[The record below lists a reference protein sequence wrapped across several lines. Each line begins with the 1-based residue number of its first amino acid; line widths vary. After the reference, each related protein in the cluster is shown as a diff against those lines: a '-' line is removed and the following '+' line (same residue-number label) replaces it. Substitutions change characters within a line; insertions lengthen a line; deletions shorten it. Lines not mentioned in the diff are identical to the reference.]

1 MSEMDELENK
11 RLELEKMKL
20 ELELKKLQLES
31 EQLNNKKA
39 EANHASTLQHP
50 SNTSNDTPSTL
61 SEAPK
66 TKSTKLNIVAL
77 VCVIAM
83 AISCFLPW
91 AEVSSQA
98 SFMGQSSSF
107 YSSASGIQS
116 GVGMISLVIS
126 LVCGI
131 MVFIKSRFMIVPG
144 LMNLGFSILQTIG
157 MENASSDVV
166 TSYGSGHAG
175 AGYGLLVLAA
185 SSLVYVIATI
195 RNLRKPK
202 TVISPKPISNSKFN
216 KSTQPPII
224 NPSPMQEVHT
234 MPKTV
239 YHKPI
244 IPVVSDHAI
253 ADNSQQELPKHEKV
267 TEPVSPPI
275 IASKND
281 IKKLSRFNKVLIIIG
296 IVIGVYTMIF
306 VWADRSS
313 ESYNKERQQ
322 AEQSEKSRIELI
334 LTKVNELVSAKRF
347 DDALIEVNNITW
359 MHNPSMNSDFVKIY
373 DDKRESLKNTIVSLK
388 AKQDSI
394 EAAANVI
401 VNPVMEVGSALISSA
416 NNTFIYPEQIINNF
430 QMGEAIKRIIQNND
444 LNYDIKYLEDD
455 NRYYSVT
462 KKFTAET
469 YTYYVVRG
477 SIQQYQYFLY
487 TDYDEINRLLSKNG
501 YTRFGNEGELLTYS
515 KGCYSVAVSQ
525 EEGLFTLQYS
535 WECD

>member
-31 EQLNNKKA
+31 EQLNNKNA
-39 EANHASTLQHP
+39 ESNHAAIHQHP
-50 SNTSNDTPSTL
+50 TGTSNATPPTL
-61 SEAPK
+61 SEVAK
-66 TKSTKLNIVAL
+66 TNSVKLNIVAL

-107 YSSASGIQS
+107 YSSASGIQA
-116 GVGMISLVIS
+116 GVGIITLVIS
-126 LVCGI
+126 VVCGI

-202 TVISPKPISNSKFN
+202 TVIPPKPISNSTIN

-224 NPSPMQEVHT
+224 QPSPKQEVHII
-234 MPKTV
+234 PETV

-267 TEPVSPPI
+267 TEQVSPPI

-281 IKKLSRFNKVLIIIG
+281 TKKLSRFNKVLIIIG
-296 IVIGVYTMIF
+296 IVIGVYAMIF

-388 AKQDSI
+388 ARQDSI

-401 VNPVMEVGSALISSA
+401 VNPVKEVESALISSA
-416 NNTFIYPEQIINNF
+416 NNTFIYPEQIINNV

-477 SIQQYQYFLY
+477 NIQQYQYFLY
-487 TDYDEINRLLSKNG
+487 TDYDEINRYLLKAG
-501 YTRFGNEGELLTYS
+501 YS
-515 KGCYSVAVSQ
+515 KEGNGSEFVSYRKDCYLVIISQ
-525 EEGLFTLQYS
+525 EEGLFNFQYS

>member
-1 MSEMDELENK
+1 M
-11 RLELEKMKL
+11 
-20 ELELKKLQLES
+20 
-31 EQLNNKKA
+31 
-39 EANHASTLQHP
+39 
-50 SNTSNDTPSTL
+50 
-61 SEAPK
+61 
-66 TKSTKLNIVAL
+66 AL
-77 VCVIAM
+77 FSVIIM

-107 YSSASGIQS
+107 YSSASGIQA
-116 GVGMISLVIS
+116 GVGIITLLISV
-126 LVCGI
+126 VCGI

-157 MENASSDVV
+157 MKNVSSDVV

-202 TVISPKPISNSKFN
+202 TVNPQQPISSSTINNSI
-216 KSTQPPII
+216 Q
-224 NPSPMQEVHT
+224 PSPMEEVPTKQE
-234 MPKTV
+234 TV
-239 YHKPI
+239 YHEPI
-244 IPVVSDHAI
+244 IPIVTNHAI
-253 ADNSQQELPKHEKV
+253 VDNSKQELPKHEKV
-267 TEPVSPPI
+267 TEPVSPPV
-275 IASKND
+275 IAFKND
-281 IKKLSRFNKVLIIIG
+281 TKKLSRFNKVLIIIG

-306 VWADRSS
+306 VWADLSS
-313 ESYNKERQQ
+313 ESYNKERQL
-322 AEQSEKSRIELI
+322 AEQTEKSRIELI
-334 LTKVNELVSAKRF
+334 LTRVNELVSAKRF

-388 AKQDSI
+388 ARQDSI

-401 VNPVMEVGSALISSA
+401 VNPVMEVESTLISSA

-462 KKFTAET
+462 KKITAET
-469 YTYYVVRG
+469 YTYYVIKG
-477 SIQQYQYFLY
+477 SIEQYQYFLY
-487 TDYDEINRLLSKNG
+487 TDYDEINRMLTKNG
-501 YTRFGNEGELLTYS
+501 YTKFDNVDKLLNYS
-515 KGCYSVAVSQ
+515 KGCYSIAVSQ

>member
-31 EQLNNKKA
+31 ELLKNKKA
-39 EANHASTLQHP
+39 DTNNATTPQQP
-50 SNTSNDTPSTL
+50 SGPLNDTPNTF
-61 SEAPK
+61 SEIPK
-66 TKSTKLNIVAL
+66 PKAVKLNIVAL
-77 VCVIAM
+77 VCATAM

-107 YSSASGIQS
+107 YSSASGIQA
-116 GVGMISLVIS
+116 GVGIITLLISV
-126 LVCGI
+126 VCSI

-157 MENASSDVV
+157 MENVSSEVV
-166 TSYGSGHAG
+166 TSYGSGHSG

-202 TVISPKPISNSKFN
+202 AVIPQNPTSLQFANKATTSPTISASQ
-216 KSTQPPII
+216 TQQEHL
-224 NPSPMQEVHT
+224 NPELVQQAPV
-234 MPKTV
+234 MPTESNHVNVQPAK
-239 YHKPI
+239 
-244 IPVVSDHAI
+244 
-253 ADNSQQELPKHEKV
+253 QELPKNEKV
-267 TEPVSPPI
+267 TETIIPPLI
-275 IASKND
+275 SGKSEP
-281 IKKLSRFNKVLIIIG
+281 KKLSRFQKALIIIG
-296 IVIGVYTMIF
+296 IVIGVYTMMI

-313 ESYNKERQQ
+313 DNYNKEKQQ
-322 AEQSEKSRIELI
+322 AEQLEKSRIELI
-334 LTKVNELVSAKRF
+334 LTKVNELVSEKRF
-347 DDALIEVNNITW
+347 DDALIQANNITW
-359 MHNPSMNSDFVKIY
+359 MHDTYMNSDLVKIY

-388 AKQDSI
+388 ARQDSI

-401 VNPVMEVGSALISSA
+401 INPTMEVASALISSV

-477 SIQQYQYFLY
+477 SIQKYQYFLY
-487 TDYDEINRLLSKNG
+487 TNYDEINRNLLKAG
-501 YTRFGNEGELLTYS
+501 YTSDGNESNS
-515 KGCYSVAVSQ
+515 KSYRKDCYLVIVSQ
-525 EEGLFTLQYS
+525 EEGLFSLDYS